1 MSKELNTLFVEIL
14 RTILKSGKNLERA
27 KIFEIIDQISCSNE
41 IGTYVFVDDLKEY
54 LREADNIEQ
63 EKRTNKW

>member
-1 MSKELNTLFVEIL
+1 MSKELSTLFIEIL

-41 IGTYVFVDDLKEY
+41 IGTYVYIDDLKEY

-63 EKRTNKW
+63 EKRTNK

>member
-1 MSKELNTLFVEIL
+1 MSKELSTLFIEIL

-63 EKRTNKW
+63 EKRTNK